1 MSHAPC
7 CRGCGQPFQPRPQ
20 TPTQTYCS
28 QLACQRAR
36 KRAWQRSKR
45 ATDPDYRANDRAA
58 QRAWAQS
65 HPQYWRDWRERHADA
80 VARNRR
86 AQGTR
91 NARRRGALGVI
102 AKEDAW
108 TSESPLPAGTY
119 RVEPWYGTDCKC
131 GRVNRENL
139 FVLSAVEAI

>member
-28 QLACQRAR
+28 QPACQRAR

-65 HPQYWRDWRERHADA
+65 HPQYWRDWRERHADS

-86 AQGTR
+86 AQDTR

-102 AKEDAW
+102 AKED
-108 TSESPLPAGTY
+108 
-119 RVEPWYGTDCKC
+119 V
-131 GRVNRENL
+131 
-139 FVLSAVEAI
+139 